1 MTKEIIKSSYNA
13 IVSNC
18 DTTSHRE
25 DIGCGAL
32 ITTHYLG
39 VNAGKKAAEDLLT
52 MVEELKMNVR
62 VLMASKAMVVEYRGE
77 NGDTLGILAGFEI
90 GEYKVVNYT
99 ISFASVDG
107 SRLTFVDMNVMGDVG
122 MLS

>member
-1 MTKEIIKSSYNA
+1 MTKEIIKSSYNS

-25 DIGCGAL
+25 DNGGGA
-32 ITTHYLG
+32 IISTHYLG

-62 VLMASKAMVVEYRGE
+62 VLKASKATIIEYRGE
-77 NGDTLGILAGFEI
+77 NGGTLGILAGFEI

-99 ISFASVDG
+99 ISFVSVDG

>member
-13 IVSNC
+13 IVSTC

-25 DIGCGAL
+25 DIGCGAIISTL
-32 ITTHYLG
+32 YSG
-39 VNAGKKAAEDLLT
+39 VNAGKKAAEDLLS

-62 VLMASKAMVVEYRGE
+62 VLMAYKAKIVEYRGE

-99 ISFASVDG
+99 ISFAAVNG
-107 SRLTFVDMNVMGDVG
+107 SRLTFVDMKVTGDVG